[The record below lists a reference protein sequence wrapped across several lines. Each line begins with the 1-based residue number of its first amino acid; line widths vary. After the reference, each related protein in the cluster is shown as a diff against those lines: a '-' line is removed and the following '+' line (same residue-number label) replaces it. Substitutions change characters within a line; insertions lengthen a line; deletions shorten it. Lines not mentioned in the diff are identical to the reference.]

1 MSKDKNDLPP
11 ESAPADNP
19 VDAFIEKAV
28 VQDASILEHD
38 AESASSAALIAD
50 GAQTSEGTID
60 EPTVAHIDRAIILGQ
75 DGRWLAGWALR
86 FIIIVVAGYLLRQGL
101 GIVWT
106 ALLPIIMAL
115 LVSTV
120 LWPPVAW
127 LRARKVPGAL
137 AAAGVLLGFFTII
150 GGMFSI
156 MAPSVASQS
165 KDLARETAQGIQQL
179 ESWIK
184 GPPLNFNVEAFSK
197 LIQKVTAFIQNRL
210 SDIAGGVFSGLATAG
225 SIVVTCVL
233 LLLLTFFMLKDG
245 PGFLPMVR
253 RMTGPNVGWHLTELF
268 TRIWN
273 TLSGF
278 IRTQAIVSLI
288 DAVFIGVGLL
298 ILDVPLAFVLA
309 VITFVAGFIPI
320 VGAFTAGALAIIIAL
335 VSNGATNA
343 LFVLILILIVQQL
356 EGNVLQPMLQSRA
369 MNLHAAVVLLAV
381 ALGSSMFG
389 VIGAFLSVPIAAT
402 LAIMIRYHQELV
414 ALRAGEITF
423 EDITLSTSQEA
434 LPTKSHEAAFK
445 MFSQKLSSLGSST
458 SAKEQ

>member
-1 MSKDKNDLPP
+1 MSKHRNDLPP
-11 ESAPADNP
+11 ESEPTDNS
-19 VDAFIEKAV
+19 VDAFIEKTV
-28 VQDASILEHD
+28 VQDDAILEHGTD
-38 AESASSAALIAD
+38 AAPSGTLVAD
-50 GAQTSEGTID
+50 GAQTAEGTLD

-137 AAAGVLLGFFTII
+137 AAASVLLGFFAII
-150 GGMFSI
+150 GGLFSF

-165 KDLARETAQGIQQL
+165 KDLARETVEGIRQL
-179 ESWIK
+179 ESWVK
-184 GPPLNFNVEAFSK
+184 GPPLNFNLEALSEF
-197 LIQKVTAFIQNRL
+197 IQKITTFIQNRL

-288 DAVFIGVGLL
+288 DAVFIGIGLL

-343 LFVLILILIVQQL
+343 LFVLILIVIVQQL

-423 EDITLSTSQEA
+423 EDITLSTSHEA

-445 MFSQKLSSLGSST
+445 LFSEKLSSLGGST
-458 SAKEQ
+458 HDKEQ